1 MSASVPADLR
11 NLRACLLCSLIKSIE
26 NFVKEGC
33 ENCEELL
40 HLKGD
45 EEKVY
50 DCTSANYDGMI
61 AAMSNDDSWV
71 CKWQKMTR
79 KVKGMYAI
87 SVSGSLPSN
96 VISDLKSEGFRYK
109 PNQRDY
115 SIAGKK

>member
-11 NLRACLLCSLIKSIE
+11 NLRACLLCSLVKSVE
-26 NFVKEGC
+26 SFQKEGC
-33 ENCEELL
+33 ENCEDVL

-61 AAMSNDDSWV
+61 AAMSNNESWV
-71 CKWQKMTR
+71 CKWQKMQR

-87 SVSGSLPSN
+87 SVSGVLPNNIVSE
-96 VISDLKSEGFRYK
+96 LKSLGVRYK

-115 SIAGKK
+115 STQFKK